1 VTLHCGAEEADSI
14 ARRLSEICTLIT
26 VDGVDWN
33 RELSPWKAE
42 KVFRGEEDFAREA
55 DQYLKELTGQILP
68 AAETAAGIHPFKR
81 VIAGYS
87 MAGLFAVYALFCSNV
102 FCGAATVSG
111 SLWYDGFCNF
121 AERNQPVR
129 IPEAMY
135 FSVGDREH
143 LARNSRM
150 AAVEERTK
158 RMAELFCALGVPT
171 IFERRPGGHFV
182 DVEGRT
188 EKGIRS
194 VCGMLCP
201 DKKEGICL

>member
-1 VTLHCGAEEADSI
+1 MTLHCGAEEADSI

-87 MAGLFAVYALFCSNV
+87 MRSCAKGRKSCSP
-102 FCGAATVSG
+102 AKAD
-111 SLWYDGFCNF
+111 SLRWTGGTETARCWLT
-121 AERNQPVR
+121 R
-129 IPEAMY
+129 I
-135 FSVGDREH
+135 
-143 LARNSRM
+143 
-150 AAVEERTK
+150 
-158 RMAELFCALGVPT
+158 
-171 IFERRPGGHFV
+171 
-182 DVEGRT
+182 
-188 EKGIRS
+188 
-194 VCGMLCP
+194 
-201 DKKEGICL
+201 